1 MLVVA
6 RYGGEGVGENCGGW
20 LDWLVGWLVGEF
32 CERKEEMD
40 FHARGHIAHTVGQGD
55 DDDDD
60 DDEDDNGDDDASFI
74 IHSL

>member
-1 MLVVA
+1 MM
-6 RYGGEGVGENCGGW
+6 VGCGW
-20 LDWLVGWLVGEF
+20 DGWLVGEF

-55 DDDDD
+55 DDDDED
-60 DDEDDNGDDDASFI
+60 DDGDDDASFI